1 MVLNVGGVLVELCRR
16 GFVWIDGIELE
27 SEYNLGPRDFL
38 MIEEGIERREV
49 KVGVS

>member
-1 MVLNVGGVLVELCRR
+1 VELCRR